1 MGVGILPR
9 WLVADDIAQGILV
22 ALPLGRRRLK
32 RHWGVLH
39 AKTRKAT
46 LAENLFIS
54 ISRGVFRALIQSSE
68 A

>member
-1 MGVGILPR
+1 MGILPR
-9 WLVADDIAQGILV
+9 WLATEDIEQGLLV

-39 AKTRKAT
+39 VKTRKLS
-46 LAENLFIS
+46 LAENLFIN
-54 ISRGVFRALIQSSE
+54 ISRSVFRALIQSSE